1 MAGTTPT
8 TQSGTANGPAVM
20 RNHECS
26 MFTFVQHDGAVKR
39 RKLV

>member
-1 MAGTTPT
+1 MTGNAVSRQKITAGR
-8 TQSGTANGPAVM
+8 PALVGQC
-20 RNHECS
+20 EAA

>member
-1 MAGTTPT
+1 MTGNAV
-8 TQSGTANGPAVM
+8 SGQKITADRPALL
-20 RNHECS
+20 RQCEAA